1 MNAVPGPSTENGS
14 LAEKAYRSL
23 EELLVTLKLAP
34 GELLGE
40 KDLMDKAGIGRTP
53 VREAIQKLSA
63 EGLLQVLPRK
73 GLMVT
78 PLRRS
83 DLCQII
89 EARRVMER
97 LLVVKAT
104 ERADASQKQQ
114 LERLAQAFENVDQ
127 QPSNFFE
134 LDRKLD
140 QLLAATCGNV
150 FLVQALLP
158 LHAHSRR
165 LWFLF
170 RAELDTAEA
179 AQLHANLAR
188 AVSIDDSAGAIRALN
203 GIISILEG
211 LQARLEARS

>member
-1 MNAVPGPSTENGS
+1 MSVPSKSKPS
-14 LAEKAYRSL
+14 LAEQAY
-23 EELLVTLKLAP
+23 EELERRLVTLEFPP
-34 GELLGE
+34 GTFLQEKNLTESLG
-40 KDLMDKAGIGRTP
+40 LGRTP
-53 VREAIQKLSA
+53 VREAIQRLA
-63 EGLLQVLPRK
+63 TQGLLRIYPRK
-73 GLMVT
+73 GILVE
-78 PLRRS
+78 PLRAAALARV
-83 DLCQII
+83 L
-89 EARRVMER
+89 EARRVIER

-114 LERLAQAFENVDQ
+114 LERLAQAFETVDQ
-127 QPSNFFE
+127 QPSNFFG

-140 QLLAATCGNV
+140 QLLAQACGNI